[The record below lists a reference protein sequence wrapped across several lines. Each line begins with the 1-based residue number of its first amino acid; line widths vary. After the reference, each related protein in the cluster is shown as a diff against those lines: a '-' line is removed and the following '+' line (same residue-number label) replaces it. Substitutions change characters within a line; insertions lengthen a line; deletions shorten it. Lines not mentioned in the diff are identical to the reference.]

1 MEIIISMQNLQI
13 LLVSFNT
20 RKILIKRLSPI
31 TESLVKQSLCI
42 VIFIKQIQVK
52 RKIILVCKD
61 EKFRKNKMLQI
72 LRLGVCSILLP

>member
-61 EKFRKNKMLQI
+61 EKFRKNKMLKI
-72 LRLGVCSILLP
+72 LRLGVCPILLP